1 MVELL
6 TNSDKLFYA
15 VVAWAILS
23 PILGIVLFRK
33 VAFEWRVTMVFLGAL
48 GPWMLALWAL
58 QVYLIRIF
66 GFDSI
71 VTAGALVGVG
81 LLTGAVAGWI
91 ARPRPDLDVEASKKP
106 SGSAE
111 AEEPG
116 V

>member
-15 VVAWAILS
+15 VVAWAIIS
-23 PILGIVLFRK
+23 PIVGAVLFRR
-33 VAFEWRVTMVFLGAL
+33 VERPWRIAMVFLGAL

-58 QVYLIRIF
+58 QVYLIRVF

-71 VTAGALVGVG
+71 VTAGSLVGVG
-81 LLTGAVAGWI
+81 VVTGAVAGWI
-91 ARPRPDLDVEASKKP
+91 ARPRPPQEPAP
-106 SGSAE
+106 SAGAE

>member
-15 VVAWAILS
+15 VVAWAVIS
-23 PILGIVLFRK
+23 PIVGAVLFRV
-33 VAFEWRVTMVFLGAL
+33 VAREWRISRVFLGAL

-71 VTAGALVGVG
+71 ITAAALVGAG
-81 LLTGAVAGWI
+81 LLTGTVAGWI
-91 ARPRPDLDVEASKKP
+91 ARPRPQPESVP
-106 SGSAE
+106 SASAE